1 MKKLKVLAISD
12 LHLGEPEGLL
22 NNRGVNITDVVTNK
36 VAELAKGDGDFEDG
50 IEELILIGD
59 IADLSEATK
68 EEAYTNTKTFL
79 TSLLEKVQIDK
90 VLYISGNHDH
100 HLWVEMLK
108 TYKGKNCYKECVPKT
123 GVVIKK
129 PKLLMEKCFP
139 PDYKGEVE
147 AHYPF
152 YLLNINSSYFLF
164 DHGHLFSSLLNKLA
178 KRAGTVTSLD
188 DMENKTYEFMELLW
202 FKGESSFWIRFNN
215 LREKCYD
222 WGRWIS
228 DRTRHVSRGAS
239 FKEDSTPVYDDS
251 MRDNIIKYLGTL
263 IGIDN
268 SKMDDFHL
276 VFGHTHYGGRVLRD
290 DRKIRLNG
298 RFITLWNTGGWL
310 VPSEIFSPDAYLF
323 YIEQTHNGPIPK
335 AYKLVAKKE
344 NEEGDY
350 DRGILGE
357 VVKNIGKTS

>member
-129 PKLLMEKCFP
+129 PELLMEKCFP
-139 PDYKGEVE
+139 TDYKGEVE

-164 DHGHLFSSLLNKLA
+164 DHGHLFSNLLNKW
-178 KRAGTVTSLD
+178 AGAVKSLEE
-188 DMENKTYEFMELLW
+188 MEDKTYEFMEILW
-202 FKGESSFWIRFNN
+202 FKGDESWWIWLNN
-215 LREKCYD
+215 MREKLYD

-228 DRTRHVSRGAS
+228 DRALHPSRGAS
-239 FKEDSTPVYDDS
+239 FKEDSTPVYDDGL
-251 MRDNIIKYLGTL
+251 RDNIIKYLGTL
-263 IGIDN
+263 IGLDN

-276 VFGHTHYGGRVLRD
+276 IFGHTHYGGR
-290 DRKIRLNG
+290 
-298 RFITLWNTGGWL
+298 
-310 VPSEIFSPDAYLF
+310 
-323 YIEQTHNGPIPK
+323 
-335 AYKLVAKKE
+335 
-344 NEEGDY
+344 
-350 DRGILGE
+350 
-357 VVKNIGKTS
+357 